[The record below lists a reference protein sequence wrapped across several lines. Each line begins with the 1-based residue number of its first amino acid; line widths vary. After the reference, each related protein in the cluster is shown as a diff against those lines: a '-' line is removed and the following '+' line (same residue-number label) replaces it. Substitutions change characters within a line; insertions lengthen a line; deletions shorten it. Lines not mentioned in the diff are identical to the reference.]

1 MPDASGGLVRTVA
14 RRRVALGFRGGGG
27 DARARAADAESLGA
41 GLLVAALG
49 ECLRIW
55 AAGHLEK
62 GREVTRSGPYR
73 FFGHPLYAGSMVI
86 ALGVAIAARGA
97 LPALLAGLYMGVTIA
112 SAIQV
117 EEAQLRESVRR
128 RLRRLPRLARRADG
142 AAVQPVGA
150 MRNREY
156 RAVAGLVARLRPPCA
171 QDDRDIMNCLVG
183 AGRPRHSRAV
193 SSVVEHRLYTPAV
206 AGSNPAP
213 PRSIGSRK

>member
-1 MPDASGGLVRTVA
+1 MPDATGGLVRTVA
-14 RRRVALGFRGGGG
+14 RRRVPLGFVAGVVMLAL
-27 DARARAADAESLGA
+27 ARPTRESLGA

-86 ALGVAIAARGA
+86 ALGIAIAARGA
-97 LPALLAGLYMGVTIA
+97 LPALLAGLYMGVTVA

-117 EEAQLRESVRR
+117 EEAQLRERF
-128 RLRRLPRLARRADG
+128 G
-142 AAVQPVGA
+142 AAYDDYRASRGEPMVRPFSLSRV

-156 RAVAGLVARLRPPCA
+156 RAVAGLALGFGLLA
-171 QDDRDIMNCLVG
+171 LKM
-183 AGRPRHSRAV
+183 
-193 SSVVEHRLYTPAV
+193 
-206 AGSNPAP
+206 
-213 PRSIGSRK
+213 IGI